1 MRETGAIILAAG
13 MGTRMNTALPKVLH
27 LIGGQPMLRHLLD
40 ALQGAGISRQVVVIG
55 WGAEAVKAA
64 LPEVQFVLQEP
75 QLGTGHAVL
84 TARQAFADFE
94 GELVVLY
101 GDVPLLRQRTVSA
114 MLAAVSGEASAD
126 LTVLGF
132 RTSAP
137 SGYGRM
143 KLGADGGLERIIEDR
158 DATPQEQEIDL
169 CNSGAMAGDAGMI
182 FELLE
187 AVGNTNA
194 KGEYYLTDIV
204 GLAGQRGKRVTVF
217 ETQEDEVMGVN
228 SLAELAAAEAV
239 FQSRRRNEAM
249 DNGVTLSDPGSV
261 YFAHDTRIAA
271 GVTIGPNVVFGPG
284 VKIEAGARIEAFC
297 HLEGCHIGKNAK
309 IGPFA
314 RLRPGTRIGA
324 TAKIGNFVELKKAV
338 IHQGAKANHLAYI
351 GDAEVGEGTNI
362 GAGTITCNYDGVDK
376 HRTEIGK
383 GVLIGSNT
391 ALIAPLKIGDG
402 AIIGAGSTISADVE
416 GDALA
421 VERAELRLMK
431 GWAGKFW
438 QRKRAAKK
446 AKETKD

>member
-13 MGTRMNTALPKVLH
+13 RGTRMNTALPKVLH
-27 LIGGQPMLRHLLD
+27 LVGGKPMLGHLLD
-40 ALQGAGISRQVVVIG
+40 ELQGAGISRRVVVIG
-55 WGAEAVKAA
+55 SGAEAVKEA
-64 LPEVQFVLQEP
+64 LPGVRFVLQEP

-94 GELVVLY
+94 GDLVILY

-114 MLAAVSGEASAD
+114 MLATLGGEASGD
-126 LTVLGF
+126 LAVLGF
-132 RTSAP
+132 RTSEP

-143 KLGADGGLERIIEDR
+143 ELGADGGLVRIIEDR
-158 DATPQEQEIDL
+158 DATPQEREIDL

-204 GLAGQRGKRVTVF
+204 GLAGERGKRVTVF

-228 SLAELAAAEAV
+228 TLAELAEAEAV
-239 FQSRRRNEAM
+239 FQSRRRSKAM

-261 YFAHDTRIAA
+261 YFAHDTEIAA

-297 HLEGCHIGKNAK
+297 HLEGCHIGEGAI

-324 TAKIGNFVELKKAV
+324 AAKIGNFVELKKAV

-376 HRTEIGK
+376 HRTKIGK

-391 ALIAPLKIGDG
+391 ALIAPVKIGDG
-402 AIIGAGSTISADVE
+402 AIIGAGSAISADVE
-416 GDALA
+416 DDALA
-421 VERAELRLMK
+421 LERADLTLKK
-431 GWAGKFW
+431 GWARKFW
-438 QRKRAAKK
+438 QRKQAAK
-446 AKETKD
+446 ATKD

>member
-27 LIGGQPMLRHLLD
+27 PIGGHPMLRHLLD
-40 ALQGAGISRQVVVIG
+40 ELQGAGISRRVVVIG
-55 WGAEAVKAA
+55 AGAEAVKAA
-64 LPEVQFVLQEP
+64 LPGVQFVLQEP

-84 TARQAFADFE
+84 AARQAFADFE

-114 MLAAVSGEASAD
+114 MLAAVGGEASAD
-126 LTVLGF
+126 LAVLGF
-132 RTSAP
+132 RTSEP

-143 KLGADGGLERIIEDR
+143 KLDADGGLERIIEDR
-158 DATPQEQEIDL
+158 DATPEEREIDL

-204 GLAGQRGKRVTVF
+204 ELAGQRGKRVTVIKAR
-217 ETQEDEVMGVN
+217 EDEVMGVN
-228 SLAELAAAEAV
+228 SLAELAEAEAV
-239 FQSRRRNEAM
+239 FQSRRRDEAM
-249 DNGVTLSDPGSV
+249 DNGVALSDPGSV
-261 YFAHDTRIAA
+261 YFAHDTEIAA
-271 GVTIGPNVVFGPG
+271 GVSIGPNVVFGPG

-297 HLEGCHIGKNAK
+297 HLEGCHIGKNAT

-324 TAKIGNFVELKKAV
+324 TAKIGNFVELKQAV
-338 IHQGAKANHLAYI
+338 IHRGAKANHLAYI

-362 GAGTITCNYDGVDK
+362 GAGTITCNYDGIEK

-402 AIIGAGSTISADVE
+402 AIIGAGSAISADVE
-416 GDALA
+416 ADALA
-421 VERAELRLMK
+421 IERAELTLKK
-431 GWAGKFW
+431 GWARKFW
-438 QRKRAAKK
+438 QRKQAAKDK
-446 AKETKD
+446 KD